1 MKAILVAITLVI
13 CTIGPGF
20 AQAADSIKISLDR
33 TKMFTEL
40 TQLRDS
46 INLSILGFDNKVK
59 KGNALK
65 REKAANGRKE
75 LLVYR
80 DRVNLDIEETESTA
94 PNSWTEASMDRLKAN
109 METTRRE
116 YKRIQVLL

>member
-1 MKAILVAITLVI
+1 MKAILVSITLVI

-20 AQAADSIKISLDR
+20 SQAADSIKISLDR